1 MLLMKES
8 VLNLTEKNTIHWFS
22 YFQIDCK
29 YLKSFKTHPLNNILT
44 ISVNDYKAIGSSS
57 VIPQGH

>member
-29 YLKSFKTHPLNNILT
+29 YLKSFKTHPLNNIFDNFG
-44 ISVNDYKAIGSSS
+44 I
-57 VIPQGH
+57 